1 MIVTLPPL
9 KEDRSPFPPLRN
21 MKHSLT
27 NDEEQS
33 NVLLGKNH
41 DVVLDSN
48 YTRNTRRG
56 GGQEGLPEARV
67 ITAPASNDTTSVRTV
82 ATEYNEI
89 ASNITSPSRRGF
101 VAVQRNIELSPRKE
115 HEQTLTN
122 NHSPPPSSFF
132 AGASPRKQLY
142 CDNSCTSSP
151 SAEHNSSRT
160 RVKKY
165 SSPSS
170 SRKLRAS
177 SVVLVQDDD
186 VTDARGRGRV
196 AAGGIVEDNRQRQE
210 TRGRKR
216 SVSTASIPDDRPLR
230 NSYLNSNATPVNHL
244 GVSSSNRSAFM
255 NSSGRGEVNY
265 QDKQELFVHV
275 TNMHNDG
282 TTVDNRRINNNF
294 VIGGINGTLSSVPRD
309 SNQGRTS
316 GPHLSLLNHQAPQV
330 EMIGDPRHALHQPSF
345 PAPSSISIAPTIF
358 KAHHIMVNSPH
369 PGDVNHIS
377 QGGVNNIYNQGGIR
391 NSVTHAPQLGQ
402 QAIFLTG
409 NIQHPAGNQL
419 QEGLQLMNGNN
430 PFSTQRPQLGIFDA
444 NTIKQPQN
452 HVNGYH
458 PDGQVRRVFQD
469 QQHLYQQQQNNP
481 LSNSAMPVQWMNYH
495 SSIPSDPYGAQ
506 STLLAAHQQQ
516 RQQQVIPAGML
527 VQSQMIPSTVQQ
539 PFLMNNSYANGYAH
553 GVMSATSS
561 SMPSSVEHSTS
572 NAGRVSD
579 ALQHNGHIT
588 QSNRDQESNRRGAI
602 HQGKHVIDHYS
613 NRKIR
618 TLETHGDSIWLSDF
632 LCFLRRECCEVFIAE
647 EKDVQERR
655 KSKQINLNQVGIRCR
670 FCAHLPHNIRVG
682 RSSCFPS
689 SVDRIYQSVTMMI
702 REHFPICDQFP
713 DDVRRK
719 YIYLK
724 KSTKKGEMESKAH
737 WKRAARELG
746 MVDTPTGIYFE
757 SDLIEAEKK
766 TKDQEDEDVADNESS
781 DGDEGSSVGDMMNSH
796 QREHPSSPPTQADYM
811 TAL

>member
-9 KEDRSPFPPLRN
+9 KEDRSPFPQLRN
-21 MKHSLT
+21 MKQSLS

-33 NVLLGKNH
+33 NLLLEKNH
-41 DVVLDSN
+41 GVVLDSN
-48 YTRNTRRG
+48 YAGNTRRRG
-56 GGQEGLPEARV
+56 GHGGLAEARV
-67 ITAPASNDTTSVRTV
+67 ITAQASNDTTSVRAAT
-82 ATEYNEI
+82 TEYHEI
-89 ASNITSPSRRGF
+89 ASNITSPSRRGI
-101 VAVQRNIELSPRKE
+101 VAVQRNIVLSPRKN
-115 HEQTLTN
+115 HEQTLTTN
-122 NHSPPPSSFF
+122 NHSPPSSFF
-132 AGASPRKQLY
+132 AGASPRQQLY
-142 CDNSCTSSP
+142 SDNSCTSSP

-160 RVKKY
+160 RGKKY

-177 SVVLVQDDD
+177 SVALVQDDD
-186 VTDARGRGRV
+186 VMGAGGRGRF
-196 AAGGIVEDNRQRQE
+196 AAGGIVEEEDNRQRQE

-216 SVSTASIPDDRPLR
+216 SASAASIPDERPLR
-230 NSYLNSNATPVNHL
+230 NSFLNSNATPVNHL
-244 GVSSSNRSAFM
+244 GGSSSNRSAFM
-255 NSSGRGEVNY
+255 NPSGRGEVNY
-265 QDKQELFVHV
+265 QDKQGLYVHV
-275 TNMHNDG
+275 TDMHNNG
-282 TTVDNRRINNNF
+282 TTVDNRLINNNF
-294 VIGGINGTLSSVPRD
+294 VMGGINGTLSSVPRD
-309 SNQGRTS
+309 RNQGRTP
-316 GPHLSLLNHQAPQV
+316 GPYLSLLNHQAPQG

-358 KAHHIMVNSPH
+358 KAHQIMVNSPH
-369 PGDVNHIS
+369 PGDVNHLS
-377 QGGVNNIYNQGGIR
+377 PGGVNIYNQGGIR
-391 NSVTHAPQLGQ
+391 PGVTQAPQLGQ
-402 QAIFLTG
+402 QPIFLTG

-419 QEGLQLMNGNN
+419 QEGLQFINGNTT
-430 PFSTQRPQLGIFDA
+430 FSTQHPQLGIFDA
-444 NTIKQPQN
+444 NTIKQPQKQ
-452 HVNGYH
+452 VDGYH
-458 PDGQVRRVFQD
+458 PDDQVRRVFQD

-506 STLLAAHQQQ
+506 SALLAAQQQQ
-516 RQQQVIPAGML
+516 RQQQVIPASML
-527 VQSQMIPSTVQQ
+527 VQSQMAPSSVQQ
-539 PFLMNNSYANGYAH
+539 PFLMNNSYASGYAH
-553 GVMSATSS
+553 GLMSATSS
-561 SMPSSVEHSTS
+561 SMPSSSVEHSTS
-572 NAGRVSD
+572 NAGRASD
-579 ALQHNGHIT
+579 ALQHNGYIT
-588 QSNRDQESNRRGAI
+588 KSNRDLESNRRGVI

-632 LCFLRRECCEVFIAE
+632 LCFLRRECCEVFTAA

-766 TKDQEDEDVADNESS
+766 QKIKKTEMWSTTKVLMGTKGRRSAI
-781 DGDEGSSVGDMMNSH
+781 
-796 QREHPSSPPTQADYM
+796 
-811 TAL
+811 